1 MSFISLISRCCLYIW
16 PRNER
21 WKGETGLEGGEDEGL
36 GADWPNLKMVSKE
49 RRGECLLGDC
59 ANVSEHELAEFWWE
73 EGRDMIILFKALG
86 ERLLDIL
93 RSNFGTRDKF
103 SPRN

>member
-16 PRNER
+16 PRNEN
-21 WKGETGLEGGEDEGL
+21 WKGEDGLKSDDDEGL
-36 GADWPNLKMVSKE
+36 GAAWPNLKMVSKE
-49 RRGECLLGDC
+49 RRGECLLVVC
-59 ANVSEHELAEFWWE
+59 AKVSEHELVEFWRE
-73 EGRDMIILFKALG
+73 EGREMITLFKALG

-93 RSNFGTRDKF
+93 RFNFGTRHRF